1 MATAE
6 KTEETEETK
15 KTKKDEMTGDELVF
29 NPNAIAADGTKGDY
43 VPAKMSRALYR
54 QQKQAQSRQA
64 VTAGGMALAGEVGQF
79 LVGLSVMDD
88 PTIKSARRDLARLE
102 AETRK
107 TGPTMS
113 ESEKNRYREALNAP
127 VQRAQEAL
135 ERKAQAIA
143 ASSGDQS
150 VRTFLQAAK
159 TGMGDVR
166 QQAMQTEAV
175 IAKEQVRR
183 DSERDLKI
191 DKARK
196 EADEIRAMFLDLRNT
211 YVREPLH
218 KFIGDAS
225 KYIGTV
231 AAYAPAPDF
240 SAEIAAAR
248 KAEVSDEQ
256 LERLIQL
263 SRGPFAKKR
272 VNKYMA
278 EIGVDMPA
286 KKTME
291 TDKEKKLEMER
302 ELKTQKEVVDI
313 IDDDGTAATEDEAVE
328 ELVDPN
334 DPSYQYKRLPDGS
347 YEVRRRQADGS
358 YKRTGTAK
366 KGSAAFDAID
376 DLFPEDAPVSEGEKP
391 VSEMTEE
398 ELRERKRKRD
408 EQAAKDKAKQD
419 ALNKFFQEL
428 SETGKRKREKD
439 RKRREAVARSYT
451 KQTEFLDMG
460 PLYKKGKYLYGFRD
474 GVWSVYPNVLAYVSN
489 QPYQQAG
496 KPVRF
501 SIEDTKRHPKSGVRE
516 LYDLAHEE
524 GLID

>member
-183 DSERDLKI
+183 DTERDLKI

-302 ELKTQKEVVDI
+302 ELKAQKEVVDI
-313 IDDDGTAATEDEAVE
+313 IDDDGTAATEDKA
-328 ELVDPN
+328 
-334 DPSYQYKRLPDGS
+334 
-347 YEVRRRQADGS
+347 
-358 YKRTGTAK
+358 T
-366 KGSAAFDAID
+366 
-376 DLFPEDAPVSEGEKP
+376 EGEKP
-391 VSEMTEE
+391 VDEMTEE
-398 ELRERKRKRD
+398 EFRERKRKRD

-419 ALNKFFQEL
+419 ELNEWGQEL
-428 SETGKRKREKD
+428 AETEKRKAEKE

-451 KQTEFLDMG
+451 KQTEFLGMG
-460 PLYKKGKYLYGFRD
+460 PLYKKGKYFYGFRD

-496 KPVRF
+496 KPVQF

-516 LYDLAHEE
+516 LYDLAYEE